1 MYTPRW
7 SYASDPGF
15 KYGFRLFGN
24 GTTRALLGTPADPYY
39 PCLARTHTHARI
51 HARTHTCART
61 HTRSRTHKTNHG
73 SAHARRSLILSGF
86 SVTPTSAAC
95 NTHAF
100 GGQATPALLPR
111 TVVAQPAAHAA
122 SICAPG
128 QDLGV
133 TCRLRRTTVSGLMA
147 TSSCRCAPSVTAL
160 LSLQP
165 DDQRTAST
173 RPARHQL
180 GRACRTM
187 PSAPCCTGAGCSG
200 VAWAVIEAGHA
211 AGSRRVASVRM
222 GCLLIN
228 TGAGKGRSARANG
241 VGVVTVPVLDVA
253 GL

>member
-61 HTRSRTHKTNHG
+61 HQPQKRTCAG
-73 SAHARRSLILSGF
+73 LILPGF

-111 TVVAQPAAHAA
+111 TAVAQPAAHAA

-128 QDLGV
+128 QDLAGYLPVTTNNSVRVDGYQLVQVRPKCHGV
-133 TCRLRRTTVSGLMA
+133 AEPAARRPTHGQHTPS
-147 TSSCRCAPSVTAL
+147 TPSVGPSLPHHAVRTMLYRRGL
-160 LSLQP
+160 LGRCLGRDRSGP
-165 DDQRTAST
+165 RG
-173 RPARHQL
+173 REPARSQ
-180 GRACRTM
+180 RAHGLLANKHRCRQRKER
-187 PSAPCCTGAGCSG
+187 AG
-200 VAWAVIEAGHA
+200 E
-211 AGSRRVASVRM
+211 
-222 GCLLIN
+222 
-228 TGAGKGRSARANG
+228 G